1 MMIKLHYKRY
11 LLPIVLGALGLLLL
25 ARVFLID
32 STILIPE
39 DLDVVLLVSIL
50 GVIMVA
56 ATHAIVR
63 ISMHY
68 LRLLSVQRVRQEALA
83 EHSRFLQ
90 RLDHE
95 LKNPLTTLRTGLKTL
110 SLTSLDGR
118 QQHIVETMEAET
130 IRLSRLVTDLRK
142 LAELETHPLN
152 LQQVDIEGF
161 LRNIVHIEQERLETK
176 QCIFTTQIDMPQ
188 KIWVIDED
196 LLALA
201 VHNLLDN
208 AFKYTYPGDT
218 VHLEISGPGE
228 LIIRVTDTG
237 IGIPQE
243 AIPHI
248 WEELYRAKQP
258 EKFQGNGIGL
268 ALVKTIVQRHQG
280 NIGIVSEQGKGTA
293 VSLHIPILPQQ

>member
-1 MMIKLHYKRY
+1 MIKIHYKRY
-11 LLPIVLGALGLLLL
+11 LLPIVLGTLGLLLL
-25 ARVFLID
+25 ARVFLIN

-39 DLDVVLLVSIL
+39 DLDVVLFVSIL
-50 GVIMVA
+50 GVIMVT

-68 LRLLSVQRVRQEALA
+68 LRVLSVQRVRQEALA

-118 QQHIVETMEAET
+118 QQHIVETMEVET

-176 QCIFTTQIDMPQ
+176 QRIFTTQIDMPQ
-188 KIWVIDED
+188 KIWLIDED

-218 VHLEISGPGE
+218 VHLKISGPGE

-293 VSLHIPILPQQ
+293 VSLHIPFLPQQ